1 MPEHA
6 SLEDLRRIPYFRR
19 LPDPEAERFV
29 RSLVVRKYEPRE
41 WLLVTGEACPGFFL
55 LRSGK
60 ARILRM
66 GPEGREQTLR
76 LLAPGD
82 TFAEVPVL
90 DGGPSPSTVE
100 ALEKSEAVLV
110 PAARFREL
118 VGQHPEIALDVL
130 QQFAR
135 RLRAFTEMVG
145 QMSMQTVQ
153 ARLARYL
160 YQTAREEGIQTPEG
174 IVVPRELS
182 LQDLASLVGS
192 VREVV
197 SRSMRVLEQD
207 GVVEVRRTEILVR
220 DLDALARLV

>member
-1 MPEHA
+1 MPQPA
-6 SLEDLRRIPYFRR
+6 SLADLRRMPYFRR
-19 LPDPEAERFV
+19 LSDDEAERFAKVLSV
-29 RSLVVRKYEPRE
+29 RVYGPRE
-41 WLLVTGEACPGFFL
+41 CLLITGDESPGFFL
-55 LRSGK
+55 MRAGK
-60 ARILRM
+60 ARILRT

-100 ALEKSEAVLV
+100 AIERCEVVLV

-118 VGQHPEIALDVL
+118 VAAHPEIALDVL

-160 YQTAREEGIQTPEG
+160 YQTAREEGVPTAEG

-197 SRSMRVLEQD
+197 SRSMRTLEQD

-220 DLDALARLV
+220 DLEALAELV